1 MKLASFY
8 LAILCLLGFSM
19 FSQSVKPANVEATK
33 PKLIVG
39 LVVDQMRNDYIYR
52 YWNRYGAGG
61 FKRLINE
68 GYYLSNAHYN
78 YVPTFTGPGHS
89 SIYTGTTPRIHGII
103 ANEWFDKDQKKQI
116 YCVDDETVRS
126 VGTLSKNGKKSPSK
140 QLSSTIGDELKLS
153 SNGRSMVF
161 AIALKD
167 RSAILPAG
175 HNADGAFWFDDSTA
189 NFVSSSWYMKEL
201 PTWLKEFNAK
211 ELSKKYLKTGW
222 NTKYPIQTYTNSLTD
237 NNAYEKASNKKAEP
251 TFPYSYESQIN
262 GNNLGI
268 IKATPHGN
276 TITKDVAIACL
287 KGESLG
293 KDEYTDILA
302 ISFSSPDII
311 AHSYGPRS
319 VEMEDVY
326 LRLDKEIEEFIKV
339 LDTEVGAGNYVLFLT
354 ADHGGAD
361 VPAHLMDEQIPAGYL
376 TSDKVLTLVRRYFQK
391 TYNDSSIVLDVNNEQ
406 IFLDEAFIARFEKA
420 YLEQKLADYLIT
432 IKGIAEAYPSAVIK
446 NSAYPE
452 RDIRQLIQN
461 GYNHKLSGNVAYVLE
476 PAWMDYMNKG
486 TTHGAAYNYDTHVPL
501 IFYGKGI
508 EKGKNSTYTRIT
520 QIAPT
525 ISELMKIN
533 YPNGCTDDCIQT
545 LLKN

>member
-8 LAILCLLGFSM
+8 LAIICLLGFSM

-39 LVVDQMRNDYIYR
+39 LVVDQMRNDYVYR
-52 YWNRYGAGG
+52 YWNRYGTGG

-153 SNGRSMVF
+153 SNGRSKVF

-276 TITKDVAIACL
+276 AITKDVAIACL

-326 LRLDKEIEEFIKV
+326 LRLDKEIEEFLKV

-376 TSDKVLTLVRRYFQK
+376 TSDKVLTLVRRYFLK

-545 LLKN
+545 LLKK

>member
-39 LVVDQMRNDYIYR
+39 LVVDQMRNDYVYR
-52 YWNRYGAGG
+52 YWNRYGTGG

-153 SNGRSMVF
+153 SNGRSKVF

-326 LRLDKEIEEFIKV
+326 LRLDKEIEEFLKV

-545 LLKN
+545 LLKK